1 MADVSETRYA
11 RSGDTH
17 VAYRIVGGGP
27 LDLVLVGDWFGHVE
41 AAFDEPSLAGSL
53 DRLGSFSRLLIFDKR
68 GVGLSDPVP
77 LDTLPALDDWM
88 DDIRAVMDDAGSDR
102 AALLGVGAGGAM
114 AMTFA
119 ASHPERVSALVL
131 VNTYA
136 RLLRDDDYPWGY
148 TPAVR
153 DRILEQSYADF
164 TQFTDALSGTE
175 PGDPRFSERWARY
188 LRLSA
193 SPKTA
198 DVMRRMM
205 FEVDVRS
212 VLAVIQAPTLV
223 LQRREDPWIL
233 SEHGRYLAE
242 RIASARYVELEGAE
256 DLFFRGDADAL
267 LDEVQEF
274 LTGVRPVP
282 YSSRLLATILF
293 TDIVGSTERASELG
307 DHRWRVL
314 LDQHDALVRGQLE
327 RYRGNE
333 VDTAGDSFLAT
344 FDGPARAVHCACSIR
359 DELRGIDLDIRA
371 GVHVGEIEQRGTDI
385 GGITVHIGARVEAL
399 AAPGEVLA
407 TRTVKDLVAGS
418 GIAFTDRGN
427 HRLRGVPDEWQLY
440 SVVG

>member
-136 RLLRDDDYPWGY
+136 RLLRADDYPWGY

-198 DVMRRMM
+198 DVMRRM
-205 FEVDVRS
+205 
-212 VLAVIQAPTLV
+212 
-223 LQRREDPWIL
+223 

-282 YSSRLLATILF
+282 DSSRLLATILF